1 MVKKKKTDV
10 SFKTQL
16 TIATGVV
23 LLLVAFG
30 LLVGWLDSR
39 YRLDTTATTSYADV
53 TIKGESTCLPH
64 TGDGMQTLECAQ
76 GVKTASGAY
85 YAIEGVVDRE
95 NSKDNSIEVTGTL
108 KPQTTDSTYDI
119 AGTIK
124 VK

>member
-1 MVKKKKTDV
+1 MAKKKNTDV

-16 TIATGVV
+16 AVATGVV

-30 LLVGWLDSR
+30 LLVGWLDAR
-39 YRLDTTATTSYADV
+39 YKLDTSVSSYADV

-64 TGDGMQTLECAQ
+64 SGNGPQTLECAQ

-85 YAIEGVVDRE
+85 YAIDGVVDR
-95 NSKDNSIEVTGTL
+95 NDKDNSIEITGTL
-108 KPQTTDSTYDI
+108 QPPTKDITYDI
-119 AGTIK
+119 AGTII

>member
-1 MVKKKKTDV
+1 MAKKKKTDV

-30 LLVGWLDSR
+30 LLVGWLDAR
-39 YRLDTTATTSYADV
+39 YKLDTSSPTYADV

-64 TGDGMQTLECAQ
+64 KGDGPHTMECAQ
-76 GVKTASGAY
+76 GIKTTSGAY
-85 YAIEGVVDRE
+85 YGIDGVVNRND
-95 NSKDNSIEVTGTL
+95 NDNSIEVTGTL
-108 KPQTTDSTYDI
+108 QPAAVDTTYET

>member
-16 TIATGVV
+16 AVATGVV

-39 YRLDTTATTSYADV
+39 YKIDSSVATTYSDV
-53 TIKGESTCLPH
+53 TIKGKSTCLPH
-64 TGDGMQTLECAQ
+64 KGSGPQTLECAQ
-76 GVKTASGAY
+76 GVKTASGAH
-85 YAIEGVVDRE
+85 YAIEGVVDR
-95 NSKDNSIEVTGTL
+95 NNKDNTIEITGTL
-108 KPQTTDSTYDI
+108 KPPTTDSKYDT